1 MCLKSTLR
9 HSAIILFL
17 IVANVQVCRS
27 AELYLAAHGEPS
39 GSQTFVLGPSEQWT
53 FAQDGFS
60 VGLELGQPFA
70 QDSYVYAGSRLELN
84 TNNSGY
90 VAGTGV
96 VFDAGIVLMRNMM
109 TLKYQSMV
117 YWDKSGEYGFGQ
129 TCYTQPAHRIQ
140 VDIRYPLLGR
150 PLP

>member
-1 MCLKSTLR
+1 MRLRSILK
-9 HSAIILFL
+9 HAVIILFL
-17 IVANVQVCRS
+17 IVENVQVCRS
-27 AELYLAAHGEPS
+27 AELYLAIHGEPS
-39 GSQTFVLGPSEQWT
+39 GSQTFILGPSEQWT

-60 VGLELGQPFA
+60 VGLELGQPFS
-70 QDSYVYAGSRLELN
+70 QESYAYVGSRLELN
-84 TNNSGY
+84 TNHSGY
-90 VAGTGV
+90 VAGTGL
-96 VFDAGIVLMRNMM
+96 VFDAGIVLIRNLM